1 MISKPNVSVTKLSEV
16 SVQENTAQKILVVAG
31 KTSAGSAA
39 SGALKQRMVDVAT
52 AEALFGARSQAADM
66 IREILKLNSKTHI
79 DAIGVSDDGDVAA
92 TGLVTFA
99 GAETNEGAPGSITV
113 TINSIAY
120 EIEVTAGWDAYAC
133 AAELVSLVTADGTA
147 VVSAARQG
155 AVVTITADTA
165 GAAGNSLTIT
175 RSLGTVTVIT
185 CTVPATLSGGSD
197 GGVAA
202 AGVIAMSG
210 TATAA
215 GVITCVIGSSVNR
228 SYAISV
234 TVDMTAA
241 QFSAALAAEIALDT
255 KAPFTGSDNSGTL
268 TITMANAGVEGNRT
282 LLKMYNDHNYV
293 GLSWTLTGFTG
304 GAGTPTMTSVLD
316 ACGNARYQTI
326 VAPYGLGSAYLTTF
340 LEARW
345 NIDNA
350 ILDGVAVL
358 CNSLSYGD
366 MITLGG
372 TLNKKTLCLFGD
384 KLLNE
389 PDHKGPANAE
399 FDYIKA
405 AQFAALRAL
414 RLTAGADIS
423 AIVTSS
429 VGSLDN
435 VGGPAIASLPYFNTP
450 MANLPVYEDE
460 YPGFTG
466 VEVDALRDVGISCF
480 GNNVANNAVICGEV
494 VSTYKTD
501 SSGAVDTTW
510 KFLETVD
517 TASNAAEYIF
527 NNLKAD
533 YSQSRLTTGDLIPGR
548 AMANEESIAA
558 GFVGYYQA
566 LSGPDYVLCQAG
578 EDALNYLKRNL
589 DVVIDMT
596 VGSSTIT
603 GKLPLVTQLR
613 SIVVPLK
620 MVLVSVN

>member
-79 DAIGVSDDGDVAA
+79 DAIGISDNGAIAAHGTVTFHGTETA
-92 TGLVTFA
+92 TGT
-99 GAETNEGAPGSITV
+99 ITV
-113 TINSIAY
+113 TVNAVPYALTVGSGVNAY
-120 EIEVTAGWDAYAC
+120 DA
-133 AAELVSLVTADGTA
+133 AAALALAITNDGTA
-147 VVSAARQG
+147 AVTAVQADN
-155 AVVTITADTA
+155 VVTITAKATGTGGNAYNLLGTTDTVTGLTWALSGALLTGGSTA
-165 GAAGNSLTIT
+165 GT
-175 RSLGTVTVIT
+175 
-185 CTVPATLSGGSD
+185 
-197 GGVAA
+197 AA

-210 TATAA
+210 TATAT

-228 SYAISV
+228 SYAIPV
-234 TVDMTAA
+234 TVNMTAA

-389 PDHKGPANAE
+389 TDHKGPANAE

-450 MANLPVYEDE
+450 MANLPIYEDE